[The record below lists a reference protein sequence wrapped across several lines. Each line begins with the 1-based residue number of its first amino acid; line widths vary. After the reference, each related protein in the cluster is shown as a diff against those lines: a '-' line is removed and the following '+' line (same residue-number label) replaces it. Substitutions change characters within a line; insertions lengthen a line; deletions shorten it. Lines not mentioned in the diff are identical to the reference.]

1 MCFFVE
7 FQGIMLHPSAEILL
21 FSFCVSQDF
30 VMLYIFISSQQQS
43 EAEYYKLD
51 AHILLKQ
58 EQEQQVTTTTTTTT
72 TSNK

>member
-1 MCFFVE
+1 MHQLRSFC
-7 FQGIMLHPSAEILL
+7 

-30 VMLYIFISSQQQS
+30 VMLSIFISSQQQS

-58 EQEQQVTTTTTTTT
+58 EQEQQQQQQQQVTTL
-72 TSNK
+72 S